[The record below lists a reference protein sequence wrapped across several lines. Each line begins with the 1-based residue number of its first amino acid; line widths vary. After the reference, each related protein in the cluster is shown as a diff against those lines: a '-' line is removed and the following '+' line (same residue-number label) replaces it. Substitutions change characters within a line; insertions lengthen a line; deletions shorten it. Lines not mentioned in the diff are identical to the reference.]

1 MRKLCY
7 FLSALMLAFGLSSCM
22 DSRHAKNYNDKT
34 LADDE
39 GVSFIKNGIEGGRTE
54 IKASELAKKNSTN
67 PRIISFADM
76 MIADHTAA
84 TNELKKIQSA
94 KLVDVSPALTV
105 DHQAKIDSLAAKT
118 GAGFDKAYMTMM
130 VADHEDAE
138 KLFAEATNNTSN
150 MIQDFS
156 RKILPKIQ
164 MHLDSAKA
172 ILAGLK

>member
-7 FLSALMLAFGLSSCM
+7 VISALGLIIAVSSCM
-22 DSRHAKNYNDKT
+22 DNRRAKNYNDKT

-39 GVSFIKNGIEGGRTE
+39 GLSFIKNGIEGGRTE

-67 PRIISFADM
+67 PRVISFADM
-76 MIADHTAA
+76 MITDHTAA
-84 TNELKKIQSA
+84 TNELKNIQSA
-94 KLVDVSPALTV
+94 KLVDVAPGITSE
-105 DHQAKIDSLAAKT
+105 HQVKIDSLAAKT
-118 GAGFDKAYMTMM
+118 GVAFDKAYMTMM
-130 VADHEDAE
+130 VADHESAE

-156 RKILPKIQ
+156 RKLLPKIQ

>member
-7 FLSALMLAFGLSSCM
+7 FLSAAMLALSVSSCM
-22 DSRHAKNYNDKT
+22 DNRRAKNYNDKT

-39 GVSFIKNGIEGGRTE
+39 GLAFIKNGIEGGRTE

-76 MIADHTAA
+76 MIADHTSA
-84 TNELKKIQSA
+84 TNELKNIQVA
-94 KLVDVSPALTV
+94 KLVDISPGITT
-105 DHQAKIDSLAAKT
+105 DHQAKIDSLATKT
-118 GAGFDKAYMTMM
+118 GADFDKAYITMM
-130 VADHEDAE
+130 VADHESAE
-138 KLFAEATNNTSN
+138 HLFAEATNNTSN

-172 ILAGLK
+172 ILGSLK